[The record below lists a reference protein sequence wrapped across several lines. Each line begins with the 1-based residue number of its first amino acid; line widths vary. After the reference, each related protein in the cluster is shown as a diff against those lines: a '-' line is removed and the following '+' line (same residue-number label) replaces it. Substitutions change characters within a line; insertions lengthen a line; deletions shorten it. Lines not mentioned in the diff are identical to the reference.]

1 MGSDLKENTMLD
13 ALLRYL
19 YAPCFG
25 FGLIALAIV
34 LVGDWHLGLW
44 CLAFLLLLAI
54 GLSALVEAQV
64 PYQPEWNQPRRD
76 AWRDR
81 IHAVINE
88 TLNSLGVLS
97 IPLLATLLPV
107 HDLWPHA
114 WPFWLQVLMA
124 IIVADLGITLMHWLS
139 HRSAWLW
146 RLHAV
151 HHSVRRMYGLN
162 GLMKHPLHLGLEALA
177 GTLPLIVLGMPV
189 DIAGVLAFAIGVQ
202 LLLQHS
208 NVDMRIGPLRY
219 LFAWA
224 PVHRF
229 HHLRYGRA
237 GDVNFA
243 LFFSVWDRLL
253 GTAFHA
259 DYQVASDDLGIGSQ
273 PDYPD
278 DYLAQLAEPFVA
290 RAEHVAAPVLPLG
303 LRRSVD

>member
-1 MGSDLKENTMLD
+1 MPHV
-13 ALLRYL
+13 LLRYL
-19 YAPCFG
+19 YAPCFSA
-25 FGLIALAIV
+25 GLTALAIC
-34 LVGDWHLGLW
+34 LIGYWHLGLW
-44 CLAFLLLLAI
+44 CLPALLLLAI

-64 PYQPEWNQPRRD
+64 PYRPEWNQSRQD

-81 IHAVINE
+81 WHALVNE
-88 TLNSLGVLS
+88 TLNGLGVLS
-97 IPLLATLLPV
+97 IPLLATLLPTRE
-107 HDLWPHA
+107 LWPHA

-124 IIVADLGITLMHWLS
+124 IVVADLGITLMHWLS

-177 GTLPLIVLGMPV
+177 GTLPLVLLGMPV

-208 NVDMRIGPLRY
+208 NVDMRIYPLRH

-243 LFFSVWDRLL
+243 LFFSFWDRLL
-253 GTAFHA
+253 GTAFHSN
-259 DYQVASDDLGIGSQ
+259 YRVAGEDLGIGSQ

-278 DYLAQLAEPFVA
+278 DYLAQLAEPFVE
-290 RAEHVAAPVLPLG
+290 RAGHVAAPVLPVG
-303 LRRSVD
+303 LRRSVDQL

>member
-1 MGSDLKENTMLD
+1 MPHV
-13 ALLRYL
+13 LLRYL
-19 YAPCFG
+19 YAPCFSA
-25 FGLIALAIV
+25 GLTALAIC
-34 LVGDWHLGLW
+34 LIGYWHLGLW
-44 CLAFLLLLAI
+44 CLPALLLLAI

-64 PYQPEWNQPRRD
+64 PYRPEWNQSRQD

-81 IHAVINE
+81 WHALVNE
-88 TLNSLGVLS
+88 TLNGLGVLS
-97 IPLLATLLPV
+97 IPLLATLLPTRE
-107 HDLWPHA
+107 LWPHA

-124 IIVADLGITLMHWLS
+124 IVVADLGITLMHWLS

-177 GTLPLIVLGMPV
+177 GTLPLVLLGMPV

-208 NVDMRIGPLRY
+208 NVDMRIDPLRH

-243 LFFSVWDRLL
+243 LFFSFWDRLL
-253 GTAFHA
+253 GTAFHSN
-259 DYQVASDDLGIGSQ
+259 YRVAGEDLGIGSQ

-278 DYLAQLAEPFVA
+278 DYLAQLAEPFVE
-290 RAEHVAAPVLPLG
+290 RAGHVAAPVLPVG
-303 LRRSVD
+303 LRRSVDQL

>member
-1 MGSDLKENTMLD
+1 MLD

-25 FGLIALAIV
+25 FSLIALAIV

-114 WPFWLQVLMA
+114 W
-124 IIVADLGITLMHWLS
+124 
-139 HRSAWLW
+139 R
-146 RLHAV
+146 
-151 HHSVRRMYGLN
+151 
-162 GLMKHPLHLGLEALA
+162 
-177 GTLPLIVLGMPV
+177 
-189 DIAGVLAFAIGVQ
+189 
-202 LLLQHS
+202 
-208 NVDMRIGPLRY
+208 
-219 LFAWA
+219 
-224 PVHRF
+224 
-229 HHLRYGRA
+229 
-237 GDVNFA
+237 
-243 LFFSVWDRLL
+243 
-253 GTAFHA
+253 
-259 DYQVASDDLGIGSQ
+259 
-273 PDYPD
+273 
-278 DYLAQLAEPFVA
+278 
-290 RAEHVAAPVLPLG
+290 
-303 LRRSVD
+303 RRSTSACGAVGASSCRACRCSRRNERGSAYSASIGWPDSIKACGCIEGTSRRRPCTRSPSTIRRSSPSWASINWCA